1 MSPIGK
7 ACNCPIN
14 SSIVSKNLRYCKQ
27 GPKRKECQAS
37 LLFQFNAVEL
47 YIPNPWEDLSLST
60 AYQSLLNPIQQC
72 NTGCALPLIKHST
85 RQSFD
90 MDSWRCTML
99 EDKREERGFSRAI
112 PCFPTRCEKC
122 CFVMFSLCI
131 KLSVAKSGPLE
142 KTFLMM
148 ELTLFSFK
156 TLELWMIDTFKLNC
170 ALISFFCE
178 IVIPIFPLWVCL

>member
-131 KLSVAKSGPLE
+131 KLSGKEWSSRKNLFDDGTNVVFFQNFG
-142 KTFLMM
+142 
-148 ELTLFSFK
+148 TLDD
-156 TLELWMIDTFKLNC
+156 WHI
-170 ALISFFCE
+170 
-178 IVIPIFPLWVCL
+178 